1 MMVIDLSEDTVN
13 AREKIAPLPMAQIK
27 SEAEEIKTQQS
38 RDGFR
43 PPLDHWVDPKDAA
56 GPPPCP

>member
-13 AREKIAPLPMAQIK
+13 AGEKNAPLTMAQIK
-27 SEAEEIKTQQS
+27 SEADEVKPREIGA
-38 RDGFR
+38 GFR

-56 GPPPCP
+56 EPPPCL

>member
-13 AREKIAPLPMAQIK
+13 AGEKIAPLLTAQIK
-27 SEAEEIKTQQS
+27 SEAEEVKTQQS

-43 PPLDHWVDPKDAA
+43 PPLDH
-56 GPPPCP
+56 

>member
-13 AREKIAPLPMAQIK
+13 AGEKIAPLPMAQIK

-38 RDGFR
+38 RDGFQ
-43 PPLDHWVDPKDAA
+43 PPLDHWVDSKDAA
-56 GPPPCP
+56 EPPPCP

>member
-13 AREKIAPLPMAQIK
+13 AREKIAPLLMAQIK
-27 SEAEEIKTQQS
+27 SEADEVKTQQS

-43 PPLDHWVDPKDAA
+43 PPLDHWVDLKDAA